1 MRPVMLGLVM
11 LMAVTGCGGRKS
23 SLLLERNARGPLD
36 ESLLVAHRMEW
47 RLEPARQTQTKQGVE
62 VSVNHA
68 SREWLSHFFENKKL
82 FGAYSGRNPY
92 YLENLVFYIQI
103 TNRSDERIF
112 VDPGAF
118 VVVDDRGNQFAVV
131 GMDYLTALAEARAPI
146 ATVTRGVL
154 EEARP
159 GYFGLSLP
167 VGKMVSAKPQG
178 QFALVKQSAL
188 QAGYYYPGV
197 THDGLIAFWNPS
209 INATKVKLF
218 ISDIRTD
225 ISPEN
230 LAKSALSFMFEF
242 AATKP

>member
-1 MRPVMLGLVM
+1 MRQLMLSLVV

-36 ESLLVAHRMEW
+36 EALLVAHRMEW
-47 RLEPARQTQTKQGVE
+47 HLEPMRQAQTKQGVE
-62 VSVNHA
+62 VVVNHA
-68 SREWLSHFFENKKL
+68 SREWLGHFFENKKL
-82 FGAYSGRNPY
+82 FGTYTGRNPY
-92 YLENLVFYIQI
+92 YLENLVFYIQV

-118 VVVDDRGNQFAVV
+118 VTVDDRGNQFAVV
-131 GMDYLTALAEARAPI
+131 GMDYLSALAEARAPI
-146 ATVTRGVL
+146 ATMTRGVL
-154 EEARP
+154 EDARP

-167 VGKMVSAKPQG
+167 LGKMVSAKPQG
-178 QFALVKQSAL
+178 QFALIKQSAL

-197 THDGLIAFWNPS
+197 SHDGLITFWNPS
-209 INATKVKLF
+209 TNATKVKLF
-218 ISDIRTD
+218 IPDIRTD

-230 LAKSALSFMFEF
+230 LAKSALSFVFEF